1 MIELLQLEN
10 NLIGTHEAARSLEKK
25 EHARLLVLS
34 DSHGNYRIMAS
45 ILKNYGPSCDAFIFC
60 GDGITDLAE
69 MLETA
74 DTNPDFK
81 KCIPPVIAF
90 VRGNGDPDTFP
101 LSFDIGKHNPNAKGL
116 LKGTLIVPSR
126 QILCVNN
133 TNFYIT
139 HGHNEG
145 VYYSKDLL
153 GMQIKY
159 SECSVALFGHTHIAE
174 EEIDGSFKFINPGS
188 CTRPRDGKKP
198 GFAIITV
205 EKDFTDTAFIKIE
218 NAFSDNPVFTI
229 QK

>member
-1 MIELLQLEN
+1 MIELLQEEN
-10 NLIGTHEAARSLEKK
+10 NLLGSAAAARSLEKK

-34 DSHGNYRIMAS
+34 DSHGNYRIMMN
-45 ILKNYGPSCDAFIFC
+45 ILMKYGPGCDAFIFC

-69 MLETA
+69 VLETA
-74 DTNPDFK
+74 DSDQNFRS
-81 KCIPPVIAF
+81 CLPPVIAF

-101 LSFDIGKHNPNAKGL
+101 LSFDIGKNNPLAKGL

-153 GMQIKY
+153 GMQSKY
-159 SECSVALFGHTHIAE
+159 SECTVALYGHTHIAE
-174 EEIDGSFKFINPGS
+174 ETTEGPVTFINPGS

-218 NAFSDNPVFTI
+218 NIFSGKPEFSVER
-229 QK
+229 

>member
-1 MIELLQLEN
+1 MIELLQEEN
-10 NLIGTHEAARSLEKK
+10 NLIGSAAAARSLEKK

-34 DSHGNYRIMAS
+34 DSHGNYRIMMN
-45 ILKNYGPSCDAFIFC
+45 ILMQYGPGCDAFIFC

-69 MLETA
+69 VLETA
-74 DTNPDFK
+74 DSDQNFRA
-81 KCIPPVIAF
+81 CLPPVIAF

-101 LSFDIGKHNPNAKGL
+101 LSFDVGKNNPLAKGL

-153 GMQIKY
+153 GMQSKY
-159 SECSVALFGHTHIAE
+159 SECTVALYGHTHIAE
-174 EEIDGSFKFINPGS
+174 EDDEGSVKFINPGS
-188 CTRPRDGKKP
+188 CSRPRDGKKP

-218 NAFSDNPVFTI
+218 NIFSGKPEFSVER
-229 QK
+229 